1 MTRAAVRRHTLA
13 LGPIL
18 ACAALVRIAW
28 ILRFHPTPTDGRFD
42 DTVWY
47 RVAAHYFAAGD
58 GYVNPYT
65 GTPTAAWPP
74 GYPVTLGAVFK
85 LFGEGNWTAYGFN
98 VALAVL
104 TVAVVYWIGLAAFGR
119 PTAIVGAFAVA
130 LWPGQVYFAS
140 LTLSEPLFTLLF
152 TTGVLLIVLAPKA
165 SRGRGPQLVS
175 LGIVTGLAALTRG
188 QALVLLPLALL
199 AWRFEAHRWR
209 PAIGWV
215 MLAALATGVVLAPWV
230 ARNQR
235 ELGSPVII
243 ATNLGPN
250 VWIGNHADATGR
262 MQIPESEPPLPER
275 GDMTQPEFE
284 VAADRLALRKGLG
297 YAFTHPVDEL
307 RLAGSKV
314 RAMYESDAT
323 ALDWNSGYHPGFYD
337 SPSEERWLRGAANG
351 FWFVALA
358 LAGLGLIASRE
369 RAAGML
375 AVLMLLWT
383 AGHLPFFGDARFH
396 YPIVF
401 AVALLAARGIVV
413 LLEAVRRPQPSL
425 SRRYARA

>member
-1 MTRAAVRRHTLA
+1 MTNASVRRHLIA
-13 LGPIL
+13 LGPML
-18 ACAALVRIAW
+18 ALAAIVRIGW

-42 DTVWY
+42 DTAWY
-47 RVAAHYFAAGD
+47 RGAAHYVAAGA
-58 GYVNPYT
+58 GYVNPFSD
-65 GTPTAAWPP
+65 TPTAAWPP
-74 GYPVTLGAVFK
+74 GYPATLGVVFK
-85 LFGEGNWTAYGFN
+85 VFGESNWTTYGLN

-104 TVAVVYWIGLAAFGR
+104 TVAIVYGIGLAAFDR
-119 PTAIVGAFAVA
+119 PTAIVAAMGMA

-152 TTGVLLIVLAPKA
+152 TAGVLLIVLVPKA

-188 QALVLLPLALL
+188 QALLLLPLALL
-199 AWRFEAHRWR
+199 VWRVEARRWR
-209 PAIGWV
+209 PAIAWV
-215 MLAALATGVVLAPWV
+215 MLAALATGVVIAPWV

-243 ATNLGPN
+243 ATNFGPN

-262 MQIPESEPPLPER
+262 MQIPESEPPLPQR
-275 GDMTQPEFE
+275 GDMTQPQFE
-284 VAADRLALRKGLG
+284 AAADRLALRKGLG
-297 YAFTHPVDEL
+297 YALTHPVDEV
-307 RLAGSKV
+307 RLAGAKI

-323 ALDWNSGYHPGFYD
+323 ALDWNSGYRPGFYD
-337 SPSEERWLRGAANG
+337 SSTEERWLRGAANG

-358 LAGLGLIASRE
+358 LAGLGLVASRE
-369 RAAGML
+369 RAAGVL
-375 AVLMLLWT
+375 AVLVLLWT
-383 AGHLPFFGDARFH
+383 AGHVPFFGDARFH

>member
-1 MTRAAVRRHTLA
+1 MTRTAVRRHIIA

-42 DTVWY
+42 DTAWY

-58 GYVNPYT
+58 GYVNPFT

-74 GYPVTLGAVFK
+74 GYPVFLGTIFK
-85 LFGEGNWTAYGFN
+85 LFGEGDWTTYGLN

-104 TVAVVYWIGLAAFGR
+104 TVAVVYGIGLAVFDR
-119 PTAIVGAFAVA
+119 RTAIIGAAGMA

-152 TTGVLLIVLAPKA
+152 TTAVLLIVLAPKA
-165 SRGRGPQLVS
+165 SGGRGPLLMS
-175 LGIVTGLAALTRG
+175 FGIVTGFAALTRG
-188 QALVLLPLALL
+188 QALLLLPVAFL
-199 AWRFEAHRWR
+199 AWRLDARRWR
-209 PAIGWV
+209 PAIAWV
-215 MLAALATGVVLAPWV
+215 MLAALATGVVMAPWI

-250 VWIGNHADATGR
+250 VWIGNHAGATGR
-262 MQIPESEPPLPER
+262 MRIAEPEPPLPER
-275 GDMTQPEFE
+275 GEMTQPEFE

-307 RLAGSKV
+307 RLAGAKV

-323 ALDWNSGYHPGFYD
+323 ALDWNSGYRQGFYD
-337 SPSEERWLRGAANG
+337 SSAEERWLRDAANG

-375 AVLMLLWT
+375 AALVVLWT
-383 AGHLPFFGDARFH
+383 AGHVPFFGDARFH

-413 LLEAVRRPQPSL
+413 LLEAVRKPQPSL

>member
-1 MTRAAVRRHTLA
+1 MTNASVRRHLIA
-13 LGPIL
+13 LGPMPAL
-18 ACAALVRIAW
+18 AAIVRIGW

-42 DTVWY
+42 DTAWY
-47 RVAAHYFAAGD
+47 RGAAHYVAAGA
-58 GYVNPYT
+58 GYVNPFSD
-65 GTPTAAWPP
+65 TPTAAWPP
-74 GYPVTLGAVFK
+74 GYPATLGVVFK
-85 LFGEGNWTAYGFN
+85 VFGESNWTTYGLN

-104 TVAVVYWIGLAAFGR
+104 TVAIVYGIGLAAFDR
-119 PTAIVGAFAVA
+119 PTAIVAAMGMA

-152 TTGVLLIVLAPKA
+152 TAGVLLIVLVPKA

-188 QALVLLPLALL
+188 QALLLLPLALL
-199 AWRFEAHRWR
+199 VWRVEARRWR
-209 PAIGWV
+209 PAIAWV
-215 MLAALATGVVLAPWV
+215 MLAALATGVVIAPWV

-243 ATNLGPN
+243 ATNFGPN

-262 MQIPESEPPLPER
+262 MQIPESEPPLPQR
-275 GDMTQPEFE
+275 GDMTQPQFE
-284 VAADRLALRKGLG
+284 AAADRLALRKGLG
-297 YAFTHPVDEL
+297 YALTHPVDEV
-307 RLAGSKV
+307 RLAGAKI

-323 ALDWNSGYHPGFYD
+323 ALDWNSGYRPGFYD
-337 SPSEERWLRGAANG
+337 SSTEERWLRGAANG

-358 LAGLGLIASRE
+358 LAGLGLVASRE
-369 RAAGML
+369 RAAGVL
-375 AVLMLLWT
+375 AVLVLLWT
-383 AGHLPFFGDARFH
+383 AGHVPFFGDARFH